1 MITARSAA
9 DLRARVREWRTREN
23 RIAFVPTMGNLHAGH
38 MRLVRRART
47 TADRVVVSIFVN
59 PMQFGRGEDFASYP
73 RTLEADSAALMEADA
88 DLLFVP
94 DVEVVYPR
102 DLEQMTRVEVPALGT
117 ILCGAS
123 RPGHFAGVT
132 TVVAKLFNLV
142 QPDSA
147 VFGEKDYQ
155 QLVIIRR
162 MVEDLSIPISIE
174 GIPTVREPD
183 GLAMSSRNR
192 YLEPRE
198 RSIAPGLYQALCE
211 AGDRLG
217 AGERDYGAVEQA
229 ARETLIR
236 AGFEPDYVSIRRATD
251 LEPPMS
257 DDKVLRVLAAAWL
270 GGARLIDN
278 IEVTIS

>member
-1 MITARSAA
+1 MISARTAD
-9 DLRARVREWRTREN
+9 DLRARIREWRVREN

-38 MRLVRRART
+38 LRLVRHARAI
-47 TADRVVVSIFVN
+47 ADRVVVSIFVN
-59 PMQFGRGEDFASYP
+59 PMQFGPTEDFTRYP
-73 RTLEADSAALMEADA
+73 RTLEADRAALMEADA

-102 DLEQMTRVEVPALGT
+102 GPEQTTRVEVPGLGD

-142 QPDSA
+142 QPDTV

-162 MVEDLSIPISIE
+162 MVEDLNMPIGIE
-174 GIPTVREPD
+174 GIATVREPD

-192 YLEPRE
+192 YL
-198 RSIAPGLYQALCE
+198 Q
-211 AGDRLG
+211 
-217 AGERDYGAVEQA
+217 AGERATAPHLYQLLCEVRNQLVAGERNYAAVERA
-229 ARETLIR
+229 ALEALARL
-236 AGFEPDYVSIRRATD
+236 GFEPDYVSIRRAAD
-251 LEPPMS
+251 LASPGAA
-257 DDKVLRVLAAAWL
+257 DQVLRVLGAARL
-270 GGARLIDN
+270 GATRLIDN
-278 IEVTIS
+278 IGISIA